1 MMKSI
6 RLKLTLMLSGF
17 VLLIVGLFVLLNT
30 QYLRTYFIAQNE
42 TGMREVAQQISTLKN
57 QKQALADIGLKRGM
71 RSVVFDENME
81 IVTVT
86 HAEGSPEI
94 EFVISAAQVF
104 FEQENSSMY
113 TVTEGTRPELIV
125 YITVMPDGSVL
136 ALSKPSGPIVEFTYM
151 ANDFVQMVGIGCFL
165 LSIVVAI
172 LLARSF
178 AKPMVKLNK
187 MAGHIANLE
196 FDDRFEVKGK
206 DEIQRL
212 GQSMNTISVKL
223 HQAIDELKDDIKKK
237 EIIDSMRKEFV
248 ANVSHEIK
256 SPVGLITGYSE
267 MLLKKEKDLHPKTK
281 SYIDTIYSEAF
292 RINEIS
298 SKLLLLAGLESRK
311 EDLKE
316 EQINV
321 SVLVYSILRKHEVNL
336 VDYSIKEQVESD
348 VMIVGDATLMEIA
361 INNLIVNAIKYSS
374 ERRLEVEVTN
384 DKICV
389 TNPCDNLQEEELE
402 FIWTHFYKADK
413 ARSRDKGSVGLGLAI
428 VRTILNLHGFECT
441 ASLEDGNVTF
451 CIFFT

>member
-1 MMKSI
+1 MKSI

-17 VLLIVGLFVLLNT
+17 ILLIVGLFVLLNT

-42 TGMREVAQQISTLKN
+42 TGMREAAQQISTLEN

-71 RSVVFDENME
+71 RSVIFDENMK
-81 IVTVT
+81 IVTGT
-86 HAEGSPEI
+86 HDKGSPEI

-104 FEQENSSMY
+104 FEQENSSMF
-113 TVTEGTRPELIV
+113 TVTETRPELIV

-136 ALSKPSGPIVEFTYM
+136 ALSKPTGPIVEFTYM
-151 ANDFVQMVGIGCFL
+151 ANDFVKMVGIGCFL
-165 LSIVVAI
+165 LSIIVAI

-178 AKPMVKLNK
+178 VKPIVKLNK

-196 FDDRFEVKGK
+196 FDDRFKVKGK
-206 DEIQRL
+206 DEIQML
-212 GQSMNTISVKL
+212 GQSMNEISVKL

-311 EDLKE
+311 DDLKK

-336 VDYSIKEQVESD
+336 ADYTIKEKVESD

-441 ASLEDGNVTF
+441 ASLEDDNVTF